1 MALRILSLL
10 FATGL
15 FLSAAD
21 KKTPS
26 KARGENLDLVL
37 TVTLYDDPSLVKELL
52 GTNLEG
58 HYIVADVKV
67 EPKYGKDLVIDRDDF
82 VLRTDKDGEKTTPF
96 APSQITGKDAV
107 IVSQT
112 KGPSAASPGM
122 VLGGPLV
129 LHGGALATGSEAQA
143 KAAPEGESKDKTA
156 PDKSEDPLKK
166 LLADKILPE
175 TKTSD
180 TVSGLLYFPMEK
192 QKRKDLELDYG
203 PRESRIMLRF
213 K

>member
-15 FLSAAD
+15 LLSAAD

-26 KARGENLDLVL
+26 KARGENLDMVL

-52 GTNLEG
+52 GTDLEG

-82 VLRTDKDGEKTTPF
+82 MLRTDKDGEKTTPF

-143 KAAPEGESKDKTA
+143 KPVAEGDKTA

-166 LLADKILPE
+166 LLADRILPE

-203 PRESRIMLRF
+203 PRESRITLRF